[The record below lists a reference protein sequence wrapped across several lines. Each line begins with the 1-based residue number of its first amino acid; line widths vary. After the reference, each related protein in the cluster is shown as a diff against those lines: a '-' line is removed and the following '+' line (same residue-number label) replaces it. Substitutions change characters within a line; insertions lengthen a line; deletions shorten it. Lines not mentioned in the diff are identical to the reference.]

1 MTTTID
7 IASLIPHQ
15 GAMCLLERV
24 VSWDDE
30 RIRCAA
36 SNHRDPLH
44 PLRSASGLL
53 AACGIEYAA
62 QAIAV
67 HGSLTAAHDKEF
79 SPPKLGYL
87 ANAKDVTWSVDRL
100 DEIEGELTIDAEK
113 LISEGG
119 RSIYEFVISAQDR
132 MLVQGRV
139 AVVLEGATT

>member
-36 SNHRDPLH
+36 SNHRDPQH
-44 PLRSASGLL
+44 PLRGASGLL

-87 ANAKDVTWSVDRL
+87 ANAKDVAWSVDRL